1 MEFEDYINLFQK
13 LPIQI
18 DKKVLSK
25 KKLKIAIGEVLN
37 SIFLKL
43 YKISWTNSAENPLT
57 AETRIFFSIWVNE
70 ITLQEKKIY
79 YNIHALKLRK
89 LNGYN
94 IESRKFANSF
104 REKFKNYSHKW
115 ENVKTDFGP
124 LTLME
129 GWVELENDKVEEK
142 ILQLA
147 NNFLE
152 IENLIDTTLVE
163 FKK

>member
-1 MEFEDYINLFQK
+1 MEFDEYINLFQK
-13 LPIQI
+13 VAIQI
-18 DKKVLSK
+18 EKQGLTE
-25 KKLKIAIGEVLN
+25 KKLEIAVGKVLN

-43 YKISWTNSAENPLT
+43 YKISWTNSTENPLT

-70 ITLQEKKIY
+70 TTLQEKKIY
-79 YNIHALKLRK
+79 YNIHAFKLRK

-115 ENVKTDFGP
+115 ENVRTDFGP

-129 GWVELENDKVEEK
+129 GWVELENEKVQEK
-142 ILQLA
+142 FLQLA

-152 IENLIDTTLVE
+152 IENLIDKTLVD

>member
-18 DKKVLSK
+18 DKKVLSEK
-25 KKLKIAIGEVLN
+25 NLKIAVGEVLN
-37 SIFLKL
+37 SIFFKL
-43 YKISWTNSAENPLT
+43 YKISWTNSTENPLT

-115 ENVKTDFGP
+115 ENVRTDFGP

-129 GWVELENDKVEEK
+129 GWVELKNEKVEEK

-152 IENLIDTTLVE
+152 IENLIDKTLVE

>member
-89 LNGYN
+89 LNGYD